1 MNVKIDKK
9 TLRNDLI
16 LILSLFVVAAI
27 SLVILISTRRRE
39 NLVAKIIVNNNVVEV
54 IDLSKKE
61 EKDYYIDGLKGTL
74 HVHTRDGAIAVVE
87 SNCPHQ
93 DCVHMGYVS
102 ESGRPI
108 ICAYN
113 AVYIVIEGDNTF
125 FDAGLGS

>member
-1 MNVKIDKK
+1 MDKK

-16 LILSLFVVAAI
+16 LIGSLLLVAVLC
-27 SLVILISTRRRE
+27 LVILLTHRMKD
-39 NLVAKIIVNNNVVEV
+39 NLVAKIYVQNDVVET

-61 EKDYYIDGLKGTL
+61 DADFYIEGLKGKL
-74 HVHTRDGAIAVVE
+74 HIHTHDGAIAVVE

-102 ESGRPI
+102 ETGKPI

-113 AVYIVIEGDNTF
+113 AVSIIIDGEAANDVEIG
-125 FDAGLGS
+125 

>member
-1 MNVKIDKK
+1 MTEKVDKK

-16 LILSLFVVAAI
+16 LILSLFVIAAI
-27 SLVILISTRRRE
+27 SLVILISTRRKE

-61 EKDYYIDGLKGTL
+61 ENDYYIDGLKGTL
-74 HVHTRDGAIAVVE
+74 HVHTHDGAIAVVE

>member
-1 MNVKIDKK
+1 MTEKVDKK

-16 LILSLFVVAAI
+16 LILSLFLIAAI
-27 SLVILISTRRRE
+27 SLVILISTRRKE

-61 EKDYYIDGLKGTL
+61 ENDYYIDGLKGTL
-74 HVHTRDGAIAVVE
+74 HVHTQDGAIAVVE

-113 AVYIVIEGDNTF
+113 AVYIVIEGSNTF

>member
-1 MNVKIDKK
+1 MIDKK

-27 SLVILISTRRRE
+27 ALVVIISTRRKD
-39 NLVAKIIVNNNVVEV
+39 NLVARISVQNNVVEV

-61 EKDYYIDGLKGTL
+61 DNDYYIDGLKGQL
-74 HVHTRDGAIAVVE
+74 HVHTHDGAIAVVE

-93 DCVHMGYVS
+93 DCVHMGYVNT
-102 ESGRPI
+102 SGRPI

-113 AVYIVIEGDNTF
+113 AVYISIEGGDDF
-125 FDAGLGS
+125 YDAGIGG